1 MLTAA
6 RATTAREAVMIPLS
20 MVAVQAFMVGMILLS
35 KVALN
40 AGMHPMV
47 ILLYRNLISAV
58 TVAPAAIF
66 FERKML
72 KKVDWIVL
80 GWISANATFGVVPA
94 MGLYYYGLRTTSA
107 AYSAIFINLIPIVTF
122 VIAVLLRTEKLALG
136 NWHGRT
142 KLLGALLCVGGTMV
156 VTLLKGHPLHLWPTG
171 ILKASDDS
179 RAPANPAG
187 AHHGMVAGTVF
198 LCGSC
203 VGYSLWLIVQARVA
217 RIFPAKYSITML
229 TCLVG
234 SIQSFLVGICISR
247 TGWKLGWNLQLLTVV
262 YLGIF
267 NTGVTF
273 VLISWA
279 ISRRG
284 PIYPPMFNSLS
295 LVVAT
300 ILDSVLLGTSI
311 YVESA
316 LGTLLV
322 VLGLYAYLWGKGTET
337 KLAAAAEAAA
347 AAQEEAGQHQ
357 RQGGTHEMTSSARA
371 N

>member
-1 MLTAA
+1 
-6 RATTAREAVMIPLS
+6 
-20 MVAVQAFMVGMILLS
+20 
-35 KVALN
+35 
-40 AGMHPMV
+40 
-47 ILLYRNLISAV
+47 
-58 TVAPAAIF
+58 
-66 FERKML
+66 
-72 KKVDWIVL
+72 
-80 GWISANATFGVVPA
+80 
-94 MGLYYYGLRTTSA
+94 
-107 AYSAIFINLIPIVTF
+107 
-122 VIAVLLRTEKLALG
+122 
-136 NWHGRT
+136 
-142 KLLGALLCVGGTMV
+142 MV
-156 VTLLKGHPLHLWPTG
+156 VTLSKGHPLHLWPTG
-171 ILKASDDS
+171 ILKASDDDDS
-179 RAPANPAG
+179 RAPASPAG
-187 AHHGMVAGTVF
+187 AHRHGMVAGTVF

-262 YLGIF
+262 YLGVF

-322 VLGLYAYLWGKGTET
+322 VLGLYAYLWGKGTEM
-337 KLAAAAEAAA
+337 KLAAAAQAAA
-347 AAQEEAGQHQ
+347 AAQEETGQHQ
-357 RQGGTHEMTSSARA
+357 RRDGTHEMANSARA

>member
-47 ILLYRNLISAV
+47 ILLYRNLIAAA

-80 GWISANATFGVVPA
+80 GWILQTLHSVVPA

-203 VGYSLWLIVQARVA
+203 VGYSLWLIVQ
-217 RIFPAKYSITML
+217 
-229 TCLVG
+229 
-234 SIQSFLVGICISR
+234 SFLVGICISR

-311 YVESA
+311 YVERQAYSTFIPA

-322 VLGLYAYLWGKGTET
+322 VLGLYAYLWGKGTEM

-347 AAQEEAGQHQ
+347 AAQQEAGQHQ